1 MPLSTRTSMH
11 ELALEK
17 PEWLPVLRACLAVSL
32 RTTEFAGA
40 WVVQEMGRWIP
51 SLRPLA
57 ARGLLEKVGSSRGG
71 RRAYY
76 RFRDRSGVEQA
87 LDRLERRHRS
97 SEAPTGG

>member
-1 MPLSTRTSMH
+1 MPASTETSVH

-17 PEWLPVLRACLAVSL
+17 PEWLPVLRACLRVSQ
-32 RTTEFAGA
+32 RTSEFAGA
-40 WVVQEMGRWIP
+40 WVVQEMGGWIP

-87 LDRLERRHRS
+87 LDRLELRQGS
-97 SEAPTGG
+97 TEAPT